1 MKNSIKYIIETILL
15 LVSLSL
21 CIFKDYVWLPFSNG
35 PGNII
40 IRKFNFISTI
50 PIGYGLFFPML
61 VVITTAILLL
71 LQVLQI
77 FTKAEVNRKTK
88 LILAAISIVFL
99 WLPVIIGMQIF
110 NIGLVYISL
119 LLVGYLILS
128 MLNKRLIINL

>member
-1 MKNSIKYIIETILL
+1 MKKSYKYIIETILL
-15 LVSLSL
+15 LTSLSL

-40 IRKFNFISTI
+40 IRKFNFITTI
-50 PIGYGLFFPML
+50 PIGYGIFFPIL
-61 VVITTAILLL
+61 VVIITAILLL

-77 FTKAEVNRKTK
+77 FKTIKINKKTK
-88 LILAAISIVFL
+88 LVLAGIDIVFL

-119 LLVGYLILS
+119 LLVSY
-128 MLNKRLIINL
+128 LIINFIK